1 MIVYHSKLELKKW
14 CINRDYL
21 MYQEGMLSKNEF
33 LKTVKEI
40 KDYEKRRNVKQ
51 NYYNWKDRQK
61 KLENKLEE

>member
-1 MIVYHSKLELKKW
+1 
-14 CINRDYL
+14 
-21 MYQEGMLSKNEF
+21 MLSKNEF